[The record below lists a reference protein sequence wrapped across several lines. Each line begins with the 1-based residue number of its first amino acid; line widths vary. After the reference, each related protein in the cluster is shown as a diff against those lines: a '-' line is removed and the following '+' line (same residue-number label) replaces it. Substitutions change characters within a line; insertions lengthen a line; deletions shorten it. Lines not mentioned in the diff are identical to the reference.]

1 MSTARS
7 SRGGAQSRRMLT
19 LPGSPGKLCSS
30 CPALPSSLS
39 PPVPFKILCSGGS
52 VAAVPRQTHGLRW
65 IAPSSLPAHA
75 CSCEIR
81 LFFSPPSPFLLFL
94 FSFSFSSICK
104 RNFQS
109 LLTNSGTARLHC
121 LAGNADLPSFPIPFP
136 RGYLLPA
143 KSSKEKLLRFP
154 RGSAATGTGRAPRSR
169 WDPNAPQRDAGAV
182 GAAKLMSST
191 QVCPGVS
198 PIPCSKPESA
208 TIHSSQREPE
218 GLCGFQEEK
227 HLRD

>member
-1 MSTARS
+1 
-7 SRGGAQSRRMLT
+7 MLT

-65 IAPSSLPAHA
+65 IVPSSLPAHA

-81 LFFSPPSPFLLFL
+81 LFFSPLSLPPLPFLL
-94 FSFSFSSICK
+94 
-104 RNFQS
+104 
-109 LLTNSGTARLHC
+109 LLLQHLQEKLPEPPDTLRHC
-121 LAGNADLPSFPIPFP
+121 LAGNADLPPFPTPFP
-136 RGYLLPA
+136 RGYFLPA
-143 KSSKEKLLRFP
+143 KDSKEKLLRFP
-154 RGSAATGTGRAPRSR
+154 RGSAARGTGRAPRSR
-169 WDPNAPQRDAGAV
+169 CDPNAPQRDAGAV

-198 PIPCSKPESA
+198 PIPCSKPEPESA
-208 TIHSSQREPE
+208 RIHSSQREPE